1 MPLRETL
8 APFYHK
14 QIPEAIP
21 AADHI
26 PRTHPGEAC
35 GTVTPRTRRCL
46 RCSGAAHL
54 PLREPPR
61 QRCTLWSRSR
71 LFACGERSTLCSSPQ
86 SRFAIFLVWRRR
98 RAASLARG
106 QPAVPAMRVA
116 RRFARD
122 ASRCHAD
129 LGLTPSSHRL
139 SSFCFPPVVSR
150 GLRKLIPVGYCRRAL
165 TPRMARKLARWRG
178 ALAAALACVAILA
191 CVFARIRA
199 SLLVPPSGQVL
210 AQRTSSK
217 KCPDDPSLCGP
228 RKPSGMSE
236 KEFQKQLK
244 LRKAIMKT
252 EVRLRDHV
260 RHAPSRPPSPPHA
273 HSQSCTQACS
283 GKCRR
288 SPHWVWR

>member
-1 MPLRETL
+1 MRRTL
-8 APFYHK
+8 DLVLVA
-14 QIPEAIP
+14 
-21 AADHI
+21 
-26 PRTHPGEAC
+26 
-35 GTVTPRTRRCL
+35 TVTFCNPPCLAAAARCESCAWAASSASHASSTAVRSQRISLPR
-46 RCSGAAHL
+46 
-54 PLREPPR
+54 
-61 QRCTLWSRSR
+61 RSR
-71 LFACGERSTLCSSPQ
+71 
-86 SRFAIFLVWRRR
+86 
-98 RAASLARG
+98 
-106 QPAVPAMRVA
+106 
-116 RRFARD
+116 
-122 ASRCHAD
+122 
-129 LGLTPSSHRL
+129 LTPSSHRL

-165 TPRMARKLARWRG
+165 TPRMARKLGRLRG

-283 GKCRR
+283 GNCRR

>member
-1 MPLRETL
+1 
-8 APFYHK
+8 
-14 QIPEAIP
+14 
-21 AADHI
+21 
-26 PRTHPGEAC
+26 
-35 GTVTPRTRRCL
+35 
-46 RCSGAAHL
+46 
-54 PLREPPR
+54 
-61 QRCTLWSRSR
+61 
-71 LFACGERSTLCSSPQ
+71 
-86 SRFAIFLVWRRR
+86 
-98 RAASLARG
+98 
-106 QPAVPAMRVA
+106 MRVA
-116 RRFARD
+116 RRFARN

-150 GLRKLIPVGYCRRAL
+150 GSYFTRAL
-165 TPRMARKLARWRG
+165 TPRMARKLARLRG

-260 RHAPSRPPSPPHA
+260 RHAPSRPPSPTHA

-283 GKCRR
+283 GNCRR
-288 SPHWVWR
+288 SPHSDSVWR